1 MIWALGA
8 GSLLLFILRV
18 LGLVDLIRARHT
30 METWQVFVWAATIVL
45 LPVVGLVV
53 FLFWRLSRTE
63 AMQDA
68 IDFQEQ

>member
-8 GSLLLFILRV
+8 GSLLLFILMV

-30 METWQVFVWAATIVL
+30 METWQVVVWAATIVL

>member
-8 GSLLLFILRV
+8 GSLLLFILMV

-30 METWQVFVWAATIVL
+30 METWQVFVWAATSVL

-53 FLFWRLSRTE
+53 FVFWRLSRTE

>member
-8 GSLLLFILRV
+8 GSLLLFILMV